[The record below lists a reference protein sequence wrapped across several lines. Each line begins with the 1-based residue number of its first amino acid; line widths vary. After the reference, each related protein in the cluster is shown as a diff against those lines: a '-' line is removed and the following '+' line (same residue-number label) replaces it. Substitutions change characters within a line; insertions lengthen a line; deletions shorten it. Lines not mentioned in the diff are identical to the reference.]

1 MSVLGEYAWAILLFW
16 PTYCVAV
23 GLKKNINI
31 KGILPARQTS
41 TLCLYD
47 HASKMKQIELIR

>member
-16 PTYCVAV
+16 PTFRVAV

-31 KGILPARQTS
+31 KGMPPARETS
-41 TLCLYD
+41 TLYSYD

>member
-1 MSVLGEYAWAILLFW
+1 MGNTTVLAYFLCCCWAE
-16 PTYCVAV
+16 
-23 GLKKNINI
+23 KNLNI
-31 KGILPARQTS
+31 KEMLPARQTS